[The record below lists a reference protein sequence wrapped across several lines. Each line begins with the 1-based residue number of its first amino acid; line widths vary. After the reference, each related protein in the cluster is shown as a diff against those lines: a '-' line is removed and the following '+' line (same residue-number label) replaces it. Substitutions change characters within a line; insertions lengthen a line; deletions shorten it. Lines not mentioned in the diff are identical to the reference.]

1 MHRSKGKNYKKASSH
16 PLPGLVHPRLPP
28 DVVTAAQERGR
39 KLDLWQTAAE
49 LLEEITI
56 KVN

>member
-1 MHRSKGKNYKKASSH
+1 LCILGSAET
-16 PLPGLVHPRLPP
+16 LPP